1 MFSYGWNNAGSLGFV
16 VSQDGDIR
24 AITKVGDKLVMWEN
38 IKVQQFIKSKRLFRP
53 NPNQLPTF

>member
-1 MFSYGWNNAGSLGFV
+1 MFAYCWNHAGSLGFV

-24 AITKVGDKLVMWEN
+24 AITRVGDKLIMWEN

-53 NPNQLPTF
+53 HQHQGV